1 MSGANRADGTAGA
14 KAASP
19 VRVLVVD
26 GGLGFAEAAA
36 SRLESRDDR
45 IEVRTVV
52 DADAALDALSAAT
65 FDCVVSGY
73 ELAETDGV
81 DLLETVRDRHGDV
94 PFVLFTGSGSEA
106 VASEAISAGVDEYV
120 RRSEPADQYARLAG
134 AVTELVSETRD
145 DRRLA
150 THLEHTSDAFCE
162 LDAEWR
168 LTYLNGRAAEFIE
181 RDPDEVLGERIWDLF
196 PEIVGTDAET
206 ALREVAETGEGKRFE
221 YHVDRLGA
229 DLVVNAYPT
238 ADGLALYFRD
248 VTERKAR
255 ERRLRELSERLQ
267 LAVEGADVGVWD
279 WNVRTDEVRFDERW
293 ASMLG
298 HEPDGID
305 SDLSTWE
312 DRVHP
317 DDIDD
322 AWAAIEAH
330 FAGETDLYQ
339 CDFRMRTKSGDWKW
353 IRDRGRVVE
362 RDADGDPLRA
372 VGIHIDVTG
381 EKERERE
388 LERYRRLVDELP
400 QSVCV
405 YDADGRFG
413 LVNDHVAE
421 VYDRSPE
428 ALVGRQSRL
437 VARVRETVDGDPF
450 AALVDGDRESLTG
463 TVELDLPTKS
473 DAIVDYALTRLVI
486 GGEFDGVLGITRDVT
501 DERRRQRRLERTSAR
516 LEALF
521 ERSPDMIDIHDEA
534 GAIVDANRAM
544 TDALGYDR
552 EELVGMDVW
561 EVDTELDPEEG
572 VRLWNGLEMDETVR
586 LETTFARADGSTFPV
601 EVHVR
606 RIDVQ
611 GEDRF
616 LASSRDISERKAY
629 ERRIERENERLDE
642 FASIVSHDLRN
653 PLNVLSGYLRLARET
668 GTDSYFDRCE
678 RALDEM
684 ERLIADV
691 LTLAKQGEAV
701 GSFERVHLGELA
713 ARYSDDA
720 FGSAD
725 GEDPFG
731 GDATGDAAP
740 DAPIEVAVEAA
751 DEILADPGRLRQ
763 LLGNLFRNAAE
774 HGAERVV
781 VGDLP
786 DGFYVGDDGPGIDA
800 DERDQV
806 FESGYT
812 TSETGT
818 GFGLSIVQRIA
829 EAHGWDVAV
838 AEGERGGAR
847 FEFTGVDRPES
858 AAEEPESAAEEPESA
873 AEEPESPLEETEAPD

>member
-1 MSGANRADGTAGA
+1 MREAEGADDGDGSTGGRER
-14 KAASP
+14 SL
-19 VRVLVVD
+19 VSVLVVD
-26 GGLGFAEAAA
+26 DEPGFADVAA
-36 SRLESRDDR
+36 SLLESRDDR
-45 IEVRTVV
+45 IEATPVESPS
-52 DADAALDALSAAT
+52 AALDALSASSY
-65 FDCVVSGY
+65 DCVVSDY
-73 ELAETDGV
+73 EMPETDGIE
-81 DLLETVRDRHGDV
+81 LLEAVRDRHGDV
-94 PFVLFTGSGSEA
+94 PFVLFTGEGSEA
-106 VASEAISAGVDEYV
+106 VASEAVSAGVDEYL
-120 RRSEPADQYARLAG
+120 RKGEASDQYSRLAG
-134 AVTELVSETRD
+134 AVEGLVSRTRGE
-145 DRRLA
+145 RRVA
-150 THLEHTSDAFCE
+150 EHLERVSDAFCE
-162 LDAEWR
+162 VDDEWR
-168 LTYLNGRAAEFIE
+168 ITYLNDRAVRMIDLDA
-181 RDPDEVLGERIWDLF
+181 DELLGERIWDLF
-196 PEIVGTDAET
+196 PETTDTDGEE
-206 ALREVAETGEGKRFE
+206 ALREAAETGDPVRFE
-221 YHVDRLGA
+221 AHVDRLGA

-238 ADGLALYFRD
+238 PDGLALYFRD
-248 VTERKAR
+248 VTEKR
-255 ERRLRELSERLQ
+255 ERERELRELSERLQ

-293 ASMLG
+293 AAMLG
-298 HEPDGID
+298 HEADEID
-305 SDLSTWE
+305 FDLSAWE

-317 DDIDD
+317 EDVGD
-322 AWAAIEAH
+322 AWDAIEAH

-339 CDFRMRTKSGDWKW
+339 ADFRMRTKSGDWKW

-362 RDADGDPLRA
+362 RTDDGEPLRA
-372 VGIHIDVTG
+372 VGIHIDVTE

-388 LERYRRLVDELP
+388 LERYRRIVDELP
-400 QSVCV
+400 ESVCI
-405 YDADGRFG
+405 YDADGRIA
-413 LVNDHVAE
+413 LANDHTADVLAA
-421 VYDRSPE
+421 DPE
-428 ALVGRQSRL
+428 ALVGRESRL
-437 VARVRETVDGDPF
+437 VDRIRAAGDGDRYD
-450 AALVDGDRESLTG
+450 ALVDGERGSLAG
-463 TVELDLPTKS
+463 TVEVDLPGKS
-473 DAIVDYALTRLVI
+473 EAIVDYGLTRLVI
-486 GGEFDGVLGITRDVT
+486 DGEFDGVLGISRDVT
-501 DERRRQRRLERTSAR
+501 DERRRQQRLERTTAR

-521 ERSPDMIDIHDEA
+521 ERSPDMVDIHDEA
-534 GAIVDANRAM
+534 GEIVDANRAM

-616 LASSRDISERKAY
+616 LASSRDISERRAY

-668 GTDSYFDRCE
+668 GNDSYFDRCE

-684 ERLIADV
+684 ERLIEDV
-691 LTLAKQGEAV
+691 LALAKQGEAV

-713 ARYSDDA
+713 AGYSDDA
-720 FGSAD
+720 FGSAN

-731 GDATGDAAP
+731 GDAGDPGDAA
-740 DAPIEVAVEAA
+740 DGEAEAAPIEVDVDA
-751 DEILADPGRLRQ
+751 DGEICADPGRVRQ

-774 HGAERVV
+774 HGGERVV

-786 DGFYVGDDGPGIDA
+786 DGFYVEDDGPGIGP
-800 DERDQV
+800 DEREKV

-838 AEGERGGAR
+838 TEGERGGAR
-847 FEFTGVDRPES
+847 FEFTGVDRPDPSPQES
-858 AAEEPESAAEEPESA
+858 
-873 AEEPESPLEETEAPD
+873 ESPGEAVEPRD